1 MEWKTYLASITGPV
15 DQDLLLRK
23 EYRVAENRMWQ
34 KQITGR
40 VRLTDGD
47 RPTVAELGTRLGK
60 KTLAEVVAVVN
71 PETLL
76 AWHGKLLARDLRNSR
91 KE

>member
-1 MEWKTYLASITGPV
+1 
-15 DQDLLLRK
+15 
-23 EYRVAENRMWQ
+23 
-34 KQITGR
+34 

-47 RPTVAELGTRLGK
+47 RPTVAELGTRFGK

-76 AWHGKLLARDLRNSR
+76 AWHGKLVGRLRPTPGSSAQGLI
-91 KE
+91 